1 MAKRALKLSQIRLDG
16 NTQPR
21 TELDES
27 LIAEYAQF
35 YIDKADMPA
44 LSVMFDGVSYWLWD
58 GFHRVHAARAA
69 GLVEIDA
76 TVVPGTQADAQWLS
90 YGANK
95 AHGLFRSNEDKQRAV
110 RAALAHPKAESLS
123 NRQIAEHCGVSE
135 ITIRRHRGE
144 AESTATMSQSTLR
157 TGRDGRTINTAKIGK
172 TAGKTSKRSAP
183 RATAPDAFKPVLGHS
198 NPTPMVPLSLPRENP
213 QMAAGTLIE
222 LFDRTWLAALVER
235 IAAHLQQP

>member
-1 MAKRALKLSQIRLDG
+1 MTKLTLDSIRLDG
-16 NTQPR
+16 GTQPR
-21 TELDES
+21 ARLNDERV
-27 LIAEYAQF
+27 AEYTENLQAGVVF
-35 YIDKADMPA
+35 PPVEVCY
-44 LSVMFDGVSYWLWD
+44 DGHEYWLWD

-95 AHGLFRSNEDKQRAV
+95 AHGLLRSNEDKQRAV

-183 RATAPDAFKPVLGHS
+183 RAAAPDAFKPVLGHS
-198 NPTPMVPLSLPRENP
+198 NPAPMVPLSLPRENP

-235 IAAHLQQP
+235 ISAHLQQP